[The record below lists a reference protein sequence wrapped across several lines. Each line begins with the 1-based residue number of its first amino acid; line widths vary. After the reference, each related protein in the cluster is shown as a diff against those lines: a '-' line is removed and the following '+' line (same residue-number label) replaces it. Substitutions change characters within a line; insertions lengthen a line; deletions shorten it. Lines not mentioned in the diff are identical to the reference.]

1 MKRDKESVL
10 KSLGNDKA
18 FYPLSK
24 AEKANLMNLP
34 ITGFRKKV
42 DVDFIDYG

>member
-24 AEKANLMNLP
+24 AEKARLMNLP
-34 ITGFRKKV
+34 IIGFRKKI
-42 DVDFIDYG
+42 DVNFED